1 VQGLRGLDPKDKETH
16 KYLRN
21 HRANLSRYQ
30 VLALFSP
37 IFYGVQ
43 IKRWR
48 SHAPCM
54 WQKRG
59 WRKKETTEKI
69 KEALN
74 VATTD
79 DYAVLISLK
88 VPPQIGKLLFYLKEE
103 NTNAVLFKIEG
114 AQDEDFVYASELKA
128 ETLLAKDGVADPES
142 LTDPWLYVRVL
153 HKAAVA
159 ESQGKTSCIIS
170 GSGA

>member
-1 VQGLRGLDPKDKETH
+1 MLH
-16 KYLRN
+16 
-21 HRANLSRYQ
+21 
-30 VLALFSP
+30 AL
-37 IFYGVQ
+37 VVAK
-43 IKRWR
+43 KR
-48 SHAPCM
+48 M
-54 WQKRG
+54 EEKG
-59 WRKKETTEKI
+59 MTEKI

-74 VATTD
+74 VATTN

-88 VPPQIGKLLFYLKEE
+88 VPPQIGRLLFHLQEE
-103 NTNAVLFKIEG
+103 NVNAVLFKIEG
-114 AQDEDFVYASELKA
+114 AQDEDFVYVKELKA
-128 ETLLAKDGVADPES
+128 ETLLAKDGVADPET

>member
-1 VQGLRGLDPKDKETH
+1 
-16 KYLRN
+16 
-21 HRANLSRYQ
+21 
-30 VLALFSP
+30 
-37 IFYGVQ
+37 
-43 IKRWR
+43 
-48 SHAPCM
+48 M